1 MKQLLLILFAA
12 AAVAKSPI
20 SHQDVWLMKRVGAP
34 SVSPDGRWVVFPV
47 VEPAYDAR
55 DQVSD
60 LWIVP
65 ADGSA
70 KPRRLTSTKGG
81 ESGVTWSGDSR
92 RIAFS
97 ARRDGDEENQIYVLD
112 LGGGEAARVTSISTG
127 AGSPQFSPD
136 GARLLFT
143 SNVYPGARDDEANR
157 KAAAER
163 KARKYT
169 ARVYESFPI
178 RYWDHWLDDRQPHLF
193 VQPLE
198 AGAKARDLLAGTKLG
213 EGAGFGGVAGISSE
227 ELQAAWSPDGAAV
240 VFTATANRNASAYD
254 DVTTHLYQVTA
265 SGGEP
270 RAITSGA
277 DSYAQPRFRPDGR
290 ALYATVSRGGE
301 HVYYLDRLAM
311 FAWPNPGERTLV
323 TAKLDR
329 SVGSYA
335 FSPDSRMVYVLAEE
349 NGREKLYSTPAAG
362 GDARLV
368 FEVTL
373 GAYANLSGATRSAAP
388 VLAANWDSAVN
399 PGGVVRIDAA
409 AGRHAALS
417 DFNAA
422 KAAEIDWL
430 PLREFWFTS
439 KAGKRIHS
447 MIALPPGF
455 REDAR
460 YPLVVFMHGGPHSMW
475 RDQFFLR
482 WNYHL
487 MARPGYVILMTNY
500 TGSTG
505 FGEKF
510 AQDIQGDP
518 LKGPGEEINE
528 AADEAIRRFP
538 FIDASR
544 QAAGGASYGGH
555 LANWMQATTARY
567 KALFSH
573 AGLINLESQWGTS
586 DVIYHRERNNGGPVW
601 EQGRT
606 WREQNPIRYAKNFRT
621 PILLTVGENDFRVPL
636 NQTIENWSVL
646 QRLRIPSKLVVFP
659 DENHWIL
666 KGENSRF
673 FFEQVHGWLEKHL
686 GRN

>member
-1 MKQLLLILFAA
+1 MKARILLIFLAA
-12 AAVAKSPI
+12 AAAAKTPI
-20 SHQDVWLMKRVGAP
+20 THQDVWLMKRVGAP
-34 SVSPDGRWVVFPV
+34 SVSPDGKWVVFSV
-47 VEPAYDAR
+47 TEPAYEAR

-70 KPRRLTSTKGG
+70 KPRRLTATKGG
-81 ESGVTWSGDSR
+81 ESGVAWSGDSQ

-97 ARRDGDEENQIYVLD
+97 ARREGDEENQIYVLH
-112 LGGGEAARVTSISTG
+112 LAGGEAVRVTSISTG
-127 AGSPQFSPD
+127 AESPQFSPD
-136 GARLLFT
+136 GASLLFT
-143 SNVYPGARDDEANR
+143 SRVYPGAGDDEANR

-163 KARKYT
+163 KARKYS

-178 RYWDHWLDDRQPHLF
+178 RHWDHWLDDRRPHVL

-198 AGAKARDLLAGTKLG
+198 AGAKARDLLAGTKLAS
-213 EGAGFGGVAGISSE
+213 GAGFGGVFGISSE
-227 ELQAAWSPDGAAV
+227 DLQAAWSPGGASV
-240 VFTATANRNASAYD
+240 LFTATTNRNAAAYE
-254 DVTTHLYQVTA
+254 DVVTHLYQVA
-265 SGGEP
+265 AAGGEP
-270 RAITSGA
+270 RALTGGA
-277 DSYAQPRFRPDGR
+277 DSYSQPRFRPDGR
-290 ALYATVSRGGE
+290 ALYATWSRGGDR
-301 HVYYLDRLAM
+301 VYYIDRLAM
-311 FAWPNPGERTLV
+311 FAWPNPGERTIV

-335 FSPDSRMVYVLAEE
+335 FSPDSRTVYLLAEE
-349 NGREKLYSTPAAG
+349 QGHEKLFTVPAG
-362 GDARLV
+362 GGEARLA
-368 FEVTL
+368 FDMNL
-373 GAYANLSGATRSAAP
+373 GAYSNLSGATRSPTP
-388 VLAANWDSAVN
+388 VLAANWESAVN
-399 PGGVVRIDAA
+399 PGEVVRVDAR
-409 AGRHAALS
+409 GRHAALS
-417 DFNAA
+417 EFNAA
-422 KAAEIDWL
+422 KAAEIDWQ

-439 KAGKRIHS
+439 KGGKRIHNL
-447 MIALPPGF
+447 IALPPAF
-455 REDAR
+455 REDAK

-487 MARPGYVILMTNY
+487 MSRPGYVILMTNY

-510 AQDIQGDP
+510 AQEIQGDP
-518 LKGPGEEINE
+518 LKGPAEEIND
-528 AADEAIRRFP
+528 AADEAIKRFP

-555 LANWMQATTARY
+555 LANWMQATTTRY

-586 DVIYHRERNNGGPVW
+586 DMIYHRERNNGGPVW
-601 EQGRT
+601 EQGRI
-606 WREQNPIRYAKNFRT
+606 WREQNPIRFVKNFRT
-621 PILLTVGENDFRVPL
+621 PILLTIGENDYRVPL

-673 FFEQVHGWLEKHL
+673 FFEQVHGWLEKYL